1 MMFPIFLAVII
12 ILLGAL
18 VVEFASMY
26 PIIGFGKKHHII
38 FEFPKSKAK
47 AQRTKSVPCPTL
59 LIRENTWSDNG
70 PNNTSEG
77 GLKSIGRSRCSLL
90 KLGGRKKD
98 NYGAW
103 TLCDSQQLN
112 ASKHATSAA
121 DRALIYSFGLGEDTS
136 FDEAIIEQYG
146 AVVHGFD
153 PTPKSL
159 VYVQKRAA
167 FLPECFFALHDFGL
181 NDKDGEIKL
190 YPPANPTHVSHSQ
203 VPRDGATPIAATVL
217 RLATVLRVLG
227 HRRVHVLKMD
237 IEGAEF
243 AVLESLL
250 GIADSDSG
258 GDGGEGRADGELPF
272 DQLLVEFHPNS
283 YSRGASAAKDAMV
296 RIEAALGRRGFRLVH
311 RTPSLE
317 LSFARLAGPETAQ
330 TEEPLSKSGLQSEG

>member
-1 MMFPIFLAVII
+1 VHESRRSSNDEL
-12 ILLGAL
+12 
-18 VVEFASMY
+18 
-26 PIIGFGKKHHII
+26 H
-38 FEFPKSKAK
+38 
-47 AQRTKSVPCPTL
+47 T
-59 LIRENTWSDNG
+59 NT
-70 PNNTSEG
+70 TV
-77 GLKSIGRSRCSLL
+77 KFKCSLR
-90 KLGGRKKD
+90 KVGGRKKD
-98 NYGAW
+98 SYGAW

-330 TEEPLSKSGLQSEG
+330 TEEPHSNYVLQ